1 MKSKYLA
8 KCVGV
13 LGIGIVAAASNQAQA
28 VVLNTGL
35 VGANI
40 LGDVIPG
47 VNYGDYGGQAGG
59 EQYMINTLIPMGL
72 NTSLTDVNSVLFN
85 RSGNT
90 FSPLP
95 LADLAN
101 SVQASGGGIN
111 FDGTYANI
119 TLVGT
124 GYRYLVAKYDG
135 PNGGAE
141 VWDIA
146 GLAAGTLV
154 QVPEYAFGQQAGQ
167 YQMTGWGL
175 FNPSTNPPPTVPDGG
190 TTAFML
196 GAALGGLWILK
207 RQLAAASPAYATQKA

>member
-1 MKSKYLA
+1 
-8 KCVGV
+8 
-13 LGIGIVAAASNQAQA
+13 
-28 VVLNTGL
+28 
-35 VGANI
+35 
-40 LGDVIPG
+40 
-47 VNYGDYGGQAGG
+47 
-59 EQYMINTLIPMGL
+59 MINTMIPMGL
-72 NTSLTDVNSVLFN
+72 NTSFTDANNIVFN

-101 SVQASGGGIN
+101 SVQASSSGGGIN

-146 GLAAGTLV
+146 GLAAGTLI
-154 QVPEYAFGQQAGQ
+154 QVPEYAFGQTAGQ

-175 FNPSTNPPPTVPDGG
+175 FNPSTNPPPNLPDGG
-190 TTAFML
+190 TTVLML
-196 GAALGGLWILK
+196 STALAALGVMK
-207 RQLAAASPAYATQKA
+207 RRLTATSRNS